1 MATTDPTTTTDN
13 STYQAASTT
22 YQEPDPLDAAGRE
35 AGERA
40 SQLADRAADVGFQRA
55 DKATDQAAEGVT
67 KVADTIRKVSI
78 DMETDQPTISN
89 LAESAAEQAD
99 RLAAYLRE
107 NDARQMLS
115 SVEDMARR
123 QPLLFLGGAFVLGVA
138 TARIFKAGS
147 STPKPTA
154 TRSYSATR
162 SGSRNGLED
171 YSSEVR

>member
-1 MATTDPTTTTDN
+1 MASAATYATVLIGDQTARGKIVCGDDFLTD
-13 STYQAASTT
+13 
-22 YQEPDPLDAAGRE
+22 DAV
-35 AGERA
+35 
-40 SQLADRAADVGFQRA
+40 LADL
-55 DKATDQAAEGVT
+55 
-67 KVADTIRKVSI
+67 VANWLISL